1 MEEGQGILPNPS
13 DLMERAL
20 QKVSGQPVYSHQ
32 QMQEK
37 ANQAQAANEAAEFQ
51 SLTVNSGE
59 TSSTTTAAP
68 TSKEPDDE
76 SKTFYSLFEKHTGKK
91 YEEAEPLLSR
101 KAFEE
106 EAQERFGKP
115 LEEIEKV
122 VKSPSRE
129 YKSEYSK
136 KLEEWIDN
144 GGVEKDFHD
153 LQRQNWEEVSADE
166 LIKSELKAKYP
177 NADNAKIDALFRTE
191 YKLPKPLDPDVY
203 SEEEVQERQDEIEA
217 AKMRLELK
225 AEELRQNRI
234 AQKVKALESPL
245 SPKLTPE
252 QEAERQRLQEK
263 AESNAKKVFDDFEK
277 FKGLNLSFAEKING
291 KDVVAN
297 LSFDLEKEQREQVN
311 YILQNPTKHFMESF
325 FDKDGN
331 LDSQRFIKAVTL
343 FVAGEKAAEK
353 MAKDLA
359 HEKLEAHIRG
369 LKNANFVGAETTM
382 PLTEQSKRNKELAQK
397 ILYGG

>member
-1 MEEGQGILPNPS
+1 MEEGQVVSNTA
-13 DLMERAL
+13 DLLEKSL
-20 QKVSGQPVYSHQ
+20 QKVSGQPIYSYQ
-32 QMQEK
+32 QMQDK
-37 ANQAQAANEAAEFQ
+37 ANQANAENEANEFQ
-51 SLTVNSGE
+51 ALTANSGE
-59 TSSTTTAAP
+59 PSTTSATPTSS
-68 TSKEPDDE
+68 EPDDE

-91 YEEAEPLLSR
+91 YEEAQSLLSR

-115 LEEIEKV
+115 LDEIEKV

-136 KLEEWIDN
+136 KLEEWMDN

-177 NADNAKIDALFRTE
+177 NADNSKIDALFRTE

-203 SEEEVQERQDEIEA
+203 SEEEVEERQDEIDA
-217 AKMRLELK
+217 AKMKLELK
-225 AEELRQNRI
+225 ADELRQNRI

-252 QEAERQRLQEK
+252 QEIQRQRLQEK
-263 AESNAKKVFDDFEK
+263 AENNAKKVFDDFEK

-297 LSFDLEKEQREQVN
+297 LSFDLEKEQREQVD
-311 YILQNPTKHFMESF
+311 YILQNPTKNFMESF
-325 FDKDGN
+325 FDKEGN

-382 PLTEQSKRNKELAQK
+382 PLTEQSKRNQELAKK